1 MKTFIFSQN
10 QPYVQ
15 MLVYINVFS
24 YQNLIFLPHSLQK
37 FLLLSQS
44 KATSWLKVDAIYS
57 EEQKPAT
64 FSAFSAAWFIIISVE
79 RRQTQSK
86 RA

>member
-1 MKTFIFSQN
+1 MKTLIFSQN

-15 MLVYINVFS
+15 MLVFS

-37 FLLLSQS
+37 FLLLSQI

-64 FSAFSAAWFIIISVE
+64 FSAACFIIISVE

>member
-1 MKTFIFSQN
+1 
-10 QPYVQ
+10 
-15 MLVYINVFS
+15 VFS

-37 FLLLSQS
+37 FLLLSQI

-64 FSAFSAAWFIIISVE
+64 FSAFSAACFIIISVE